1 CPTDRA
7 QRSVCR
13 GHRRNGG
20 GRAAWTFAY
29 RIDCRPEFLNSDTS
43 SCLGRI
49 EIRPTTRSRAADTR
63 SRHKVE
69 ICSVQ
74 AASDWNATGHASA
87 PSLAVDGTVRFPSYR
102 QPSTVNALNQASP
115 PGHRPRI
122 CTTSSAT
129 VLVLRSMAFTLMRMN
144 SSVWLVSW

>member
-1 CPTDRA
+1 
-7 QRSVCR
+7 
-13 GHRRNGG
+13 
-20 GRAAWTFAY
+20 

-102 QPSTVNALNQASP
+102 QPSTVNRQPSTVNRQRAQSGVAARPSP
-115 PGHRPRI
+115 SHLYDLERDRIGAAVDGVHLDAHEFERVAGFLVVEDRAPRLI
-122 CTTSSAT
+122 AWG
-129 VLVLRSMAFTLMRMN
+129 LR
-144 SSVWLVSW
+144 